1 MIRPNLQKISEYAL
15 LMLPVALI
23 TGPLISEI
31 CVIIICLFSIYY
43 SYHKKKYDIFKSKI
57 IVALFIFYIILIIS
71 SIYSEFI
78 IFTLKKSIPYL
89 RFILFTVGTYYIL
102 NLNPEIKKK
111 FFYVIFIS
119 FLVLSIGGIYEFFFK
134 KFCGG
139 YNSITEYEIQNNFF
153 FCSKY
158 LFIGNLLRE
167 DRLSSFF
174 GDEMILGSYLSRL
187 FPFLIF
193 LTFINVKNNKQN
205 LLIFSL
211 FFLFIIFTVILTGE
225 RTSLFFSILFLII
238 LFFFFKLKLKFK
250 IIFVSIII
258 FTLTLLTSFNETI
271 KKRIY
276 TQTLNQFY
284 FDNNKLTLFSEQ
296 HQGHVVAAYK
306 IFVDHPIIGSGP
318 NTYRKICPRDYS
330 EVGTCTT
337 HPHNL
342 YFQLLSE
349 VGIIGSTIPILF
361 LFILFLYFI
370 KELFFLISKKSNE
383 VNFVKIC
390 LCSCF
395 LITLFPLVPSGNFFN
410 NWLSIIYYLPIGF
423 YLNYIKN

>member
-31 CVIIICLFSIYY
+31 CVVIICLFSIYY

-89 RFILFTVGTYYIL
+89 RFILFSVGTYYIL

-187 FPFLIF
+187 FPLLIF
-193 LTFINVKNNKQN
+193 LTYINVKNNKQN
-205 LLIFSL
+205 LLIFSS
-211 FFLFIIFTVILTGE
+211 FFLFIIFTIILTGE

-330 EVGTCTT
+330 EAGTCTT